1 MKVSLGL
8 ISVCPIWL
16 VEQFALRMAR
26 VFHFLELLEKVFL
39 NPRYRSNGPVN
50 PWVPAWTTRENS
62 VQKFTFVMFEWL
74 FKPISREN
82 AIRARLQASKGIST
96 YFKMINFCLYHRRW

>member
-26 VFHFLELLEKVFL
+26 VFQFLELL
-39 NPRYRSNGPVN
+39 
-50 PWVPAWTTRENS
+50 
-62 VQKFTFVMFEWL
+62 
-74 FKPISREN
+74 
-82 AIRARLQASKGIST
+82 
-96 YFKMINFCLYHRRW
+96 

>member
-26 VFHFLELLEKVFL
+26 VFHFLELLQKVFL
-39 NPRYRSNGPVN
+39 NSSYRSNGLVN
-50 PWVPAWTTRENS
+50 P
-62 VQKFTFVMFEWL
+62 
-74 FKPISREN
+74 
-82 AIRARLQASKGIST
+82 
-96 YFKMINFCLYHRRW
+96 

>member
-1 MKVSLGL
+1 MKVSLDL

-26 VFHFLELLEKVFL
+26 VFQFLELLEKVFL

-50 PWVPAWTTRENS
+50 P
-62 VQKFTFVMFEWL
+62 
-74 FKPISREN
+74 
-82 AIRARLQASKGIST
+82 
-96 YFKMINFCLYHRRW
+96 